1 VSARRDSR
9 AGGPARRERGQASL
23 ELVGL
28 VPLLVVGAMLVL
40 QAGAAMWTLS
50 STAEA
55 TREAARAYSLG
66 RDPAAAA
73 EASLPGSLH
82 VAQISTFGPG
92 HGVRLTVDVPK
103 VGPVPQFH
111 VTREVVMP

>member
-1 VSARRDSR
+1 VTGHRRDQ
-9 AGGPARRERGQASL
+9 GQASL

-28 VPLLVVGAMLVL
+28 LPVLIAAGLLAL

-50 STAEA
+50 STGEA

-66 RDPAAAA
+66 RDPRAAA

-82 VAQISTFGPG
+82 VSQLSTFGPG
-92 HGVRLTVDVPK
+92 HGVRLTVEIPR
-103 VGPVPQFH
+103 VGPVPQLR